1 MTQNTV
7 QDVPELPVVD
17 VAGLARRLRAFVSA
31 NGGSGTGVV
40 SYMGR
45 RGARIVVVSA
55 NGPFT
60 DAVVGGMDEA
70 AAACKAAGITVGEWD
85 RELTGRV
92 TVSAADRLRMR
103 GTGR

>member
-1 MTQNTV
+1 MTKTTTKDSADAPV
-7 QDVPELPVVD
+7 ADVS
-17 VAGLARRLRAFVSA
+17 GLARRLRSFVGA
-31 NGGSGTGVV
+31 NGGSGTAVI

-45 RGARIVVVSA
+45 RSARIVVVSA
-55 NGPFT
+55 DGPFT

-70 AAACKAAGITVGEWD
+70 AAACEAAGIAVGEWD
-85 RELTGRV
+85 RELTGQV